1 MQSRLVLVRDK
12 RTYSAC
18 LRISTTDLSQE
29 EPMALKEELAAQ
41 KARALRFLIERRSN
55 HVQKHHPASPSA
67 PCDA

>member
-12 RTYSAC
+12 RTYSAR

-41 KARALRFLIERRSN
+41 KARALRFLIDKE
-55 HVQKHHPASPSA
+55 K
-67 PCDA
+67 